1 MPEIGFLNV
10 SIIGG
15 ILILLICILR
25 KLSFISKRTIV
36 RLWSIVIV
44 RLLII
49 VAIPSLIWIP
59 VSTNMLTDRTG
70 AGTKTAST
78 VFQDDISIG
87 KEADLTIQACQQETE
102 EAKPG
107 VNSSHTDME
116 DRSLYWNVWTDYLLF
131 GSYIESKNS

>member
-78 VFQDDISIG
+78 VFQDDISIV
-87 KEADLTIQACQQETE
+87 KYYSNQ
-102 EAKPG
+102 
-107 VNSSHTDME
+107 H
-116 DRSLYWNVWTDYLLF
+116 
-131 GSYIESKNS
+131 

>member
-49 VAIPSLIWIP
+49 VAIPSLI
-59 VSTNMLTDRTG
+59 
-70 AGTKTAST
+70 
-78 VFQDDISIG
+78 
-87 KEADLTIQACQQETE
+87 
-102 EAKPG
+102 
-107 VNSSHTDME
+107 
-116 DRSLYWNVWTDYLLF
+116 
-131 GSYIESKNS
+131 